1 MCVAR
6 LSIIAAASATTSPPF
21 RSKSQDRSVHRSKF
35 VVTPGANAA
44 IPGGAGSRRYR
55 LDGRTKVRQ
64 VHTVSGGLERWLRKM
79 LVRAPPLLV
88 HFRDSTHAVNGIPV
102 VVNTNVF
109 VAGLRSGGGASRA
122 VLRRALGGNL
132 QPLFGNAL
140 WMEYQDLLDRPVWG
154 DATTSDERQSV
165 LAALALRGRWVTV
178 YYGWRP
184 NLPDEGDNHLIELAL
199 AGGAQAIVT
208 HNLRDLRG
216 GELRLGTLR
225 VLTPAQCLE
234 EWE

>member
-1 MCVAR
+1 M
-6 LSIIAAASATTSPPF
+6 
-21 RSKSQDRSVHRSKF
+21 
-35 VVTPGANAA
+35 
-44 IPGGAGSRRYR
+44 
-55 LDGRTKVRQ
+55 
-64 VHTVSGGLERWLRKM
+64 
-79 LVRAPPLLV
+79 
-88 HFRDSTHAVNGIPV
+88 IPV
-102 VVNTNVF
+102 VIDTNVF

-122 VLRRALGGNL
+122 VLRRALGGSL

-140 WMEYQDLLDRPVWG
+140 WMEYQDLLSRPVWG
-154 DATTSDERQSV
+154 DATTSDERQGV
-165 LAALALRGRWVTV
+165 LAALARQGRWVTV

-216 GELRLGTLR
+216 GELRLGKLR

-234 EWE
+234 DWK